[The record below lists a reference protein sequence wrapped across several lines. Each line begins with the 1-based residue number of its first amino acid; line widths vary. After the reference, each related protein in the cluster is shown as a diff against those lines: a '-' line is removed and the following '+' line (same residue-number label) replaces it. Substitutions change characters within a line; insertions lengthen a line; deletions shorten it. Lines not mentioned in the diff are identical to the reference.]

1 MSMTLRG
8 VRTALGRTYYEIDRN
23 HTLQMAAAM
32 AYYFVL
38 SLFPS
43 LILLSAVVAYLPVP
57 DLFNQA
63 INLMSRFVPPD
74 SMGLVKKVL
83 ADVISPNRETFL
95 SLGVLGTLW
104 AASGGLAASIEALNV
119 AYDVKEARSFWKTR
133 LVALGLA
140 FVIGTLL
147 LLALAVMIVGPRF
160 GEWLAAKVHMSW
172 VFVWAWPYIHWTLSV
187 VFTVLAVEALY
198 FLAPNIKQR
207 FLATLPG
214 AVMAVTAWVGLSYLL
229 GIYFRSFANFNKTYG
244 TLGAA
249 VALMVWLYW
258 TSFAILVGAELNAEL
273 AKVSAEGRIQQ
284 AEQPQEITKLNLAA

>member
-1 MSMTLRG
+1 M
-8 VRTALGRTYYEIDRN
+8 
-23 HTLQMAAAM
+23 
-32 AYYFVL
+32 
-38 SLFPS
+38 
-43 LILLSAVVAYLPVP
+43 
-57 DLFNQA
+57 
-63 INLMSRFVPPD
+63 
-74 SMGLVKKVL
+74 
-83 ADVISPNRETFL
+83 
-95 SLGVLGTLW
+95 
-104 AASGGLAASIEALNV
+104 
-119 AYDVKEARSFWKTR
+119 
-133 LVALGLA
+133 ALGLA

-160 GEWLAAKVHMSW
+160 GEWLAAKVHLSQ

-198 FLAPNIKQR
+198 YLAPNVKQR

-214 AVMAVTAWVGLSYLL
+214 AVVAVAAWIGLSYLL

-273 AKVSAEGRIQQ
+273 AKVSAEGKIPQK
-284 AEQPQEITKLNLAA
+284 EDPQEMTKLNLAA